1 MPDTTVLPLSEE
13 IQRVAEQ
20 AMQLALQHIDASQFE
35 QAATLCRAI
44 LDMQPGHAQA
54 QYHLGLLE
62 WQAGRLPEAAAHL
75 SGALQS
81 DPGEGA
87 YWLAYIEVLLDAT
100 ELAAA
105 RETVDLGRR
114 HGLRGTP
121 LEALTQRL
129 ARAERGEPSRKEADQ
144 LTALL
149 KQRRLDDAEA
159 LARAILKDCP
169 RYAFGW
175 KSLGVVYHMRGQ
187 IAPAVEAMAKAAECD
202 PNNAETFGNLGLLLK
217 EARRHEE
224 AVACLRRGLE
234 LDPKRADTHNNLA
247 VTLLDMNRL
256 AEAEASARAAVAL
269 DPKNALAWNTIGVAL
284 LGQNRMAGAVDAYRR
299 VLKLEPNNAGV
310 HSNMLFSMSQMEGIS
325 AQELFAE
332 HLRYAERVEAPLR
345 KKWRPHA
352 NQRDPQRQLRIGF
365 VSGDLRHHAVA
376 SFIEPIFERL
386 AGRGGVSLHAYYNHV
401 VTDHVSARFK
411 TYMAQW
417 TDVVGL
423 DDDALAQRIR
433 DDGIDILIDLSG
445 HTAHNRLPVLA
456 RKPAPVQATWIG
468 YPGTTGLQSV
478 DYYLTD
484 RHILPPGQFDQQFT
498 EKLVHLPVSAPFQP
512 EKDAPDIG
520 PVPALANGHLT
531 FGSFNRISKIGRGVV
546 AVWSKLLRAL
556 PDSKLLLAG
565 VPPDGAA
572 DQIIGWLHEEGIDSS
587 RVRTHRRCELKDY
600 LALHNQVD
608 ICLDAFPYS
617 GGTTTLHALWMGV
630 PTLTMVGDTAAGRQ
644 TVCTLEHFRM
654 LRFITRNPEEFL
666 SKGLVVCA
674 DLENLVRHRAT
685 LRSRFAAPASDAMS
699 VLADHV
705 ESALRSMWQR
715 WCDGLPPA
723 AFEVPVIG
731 AEAAPAPVP
740 EPVSMPAPEP
750 ESEAEPEAAQPV
762 IYVTQPAMPPLKDFV
777 ASLEQIWDS
786 KYLTNG
792 GQFHNRLEQALC
804 EHLGV
809 EHISLFA
816 NGTLALMTALQAL
829 GIRGEVITTPY
840 SFVATTHALV
850 WNGLQP
856 VFADIDPVS
865 FNLDPDRI
873 EAAITP
879 RTTAIMPVH
888 CYGNPCDVERI
899 DAIARKHNLKV
910 IYDAAHAF
918 GVRQDG
924 QSILRHGDLS
934 VLSFHATKVF
944 NTIEGGA
951 IVCRDAAMKQHID
964 RLKNFGIADEVTVLA
979 AGINGKMNEV
989 SAAYGLLQ
997 LEGIDDAI
1005 AQRARVAA
1013 QYRRLLAGLPGIT
1026 PLTELGHESNFGYF
1040 PILVSDA
1047 YPAGRDGLYQKLRD
1061 AGIHARRY
1069 FHPLISEFPMYR
1081 EIPSAAPEN
1090 LTKAA
1095 AVARQVLCL
1104 PIYPSLED
1112 AQVERIVGVIR
1123 QA

>member
-20 AMQLALQHIDASQFE
+20 AMQLALQHIDAGQFD
-35 QAATLCRAI
+35 QAAALCRAI

-75 SGALQS
+75 SGALQA

-159 LARAILKDCP
+159 MARAILKDCP

-187 IAPAVEAMAKAAECD
+187 IAPAIEAMAKAAECD

-256 AEAEASARAAVAL
+256 GEAEASARAAVAL

-365 VSGDLRHHAVA
+365 ISGDLRHHAVA

-386 AGRGGVSLHAYYNHV
+386 AGRGGVSLHAYHNHV

-456 RKPAPVQATWIG
+456 RKPAPIQASWIG

-484 RHILPPGQFDQQFT
+484 RHILPPGQFDHLFS

-512 EKDAPDIG
+512 EKDAPAIG

-531 FGSFNRISKIGRGVV
+531 FGSFNRISKIGRNVV
-546 AVWSKLLRAL
+546 AAWSKLLRAL

-572 DQIIGWLHEEGIDSS
+572 DQIIGWLHEEGIDPS
-587 RVRTHRRCELKDY
+587 RVRTHRRCDVQEY

-630 PTLTMVGDTAAGRQ
+630 PTLTLAGDTAAGRQ
-644 TVCTLEHFRM
+644 TACILEHFRM
-654 LRFITRNPEEFL
+654 LRFITRDPDEFL

-674 DLENLVRHRAT
+674 DLDNLVRHRAT
-685 LRSRFAAPASDAMS
+685 LRSRFPAPSSDAMS

-723 AFEVPVIG
+723 TFEVPVIPVP
-731 AEAAPAPVP
+731 APAP
-740 EPVSMPAPEP
+740 APE
-750 ESEAEPEAAQPV
+750 QPT
-762 IYVTQPAMPPLKDFV
+762 IYVTQPAMPPLQDFV

-792 GQFHNRLEQALC
+792 GQFHQRLEQALC

-829 GIRGEVITTPY
+829 GIDGEVITTPY
-840 SFVATTHALV
+840 SFVATSHAMV

-865 FNLDPDRI
+865 FNIDPDRI

-879 RTTAIMPVH
+879 ATRAIMPVH

-899 DAIARKHNLKV
+899 EAIARKHNLKV

-944 NTIEGGA
+944 NTFEGGA

-964 RLKNFGIADEVTVLA
+964 RLKNFGIADEVTVVA
-979 AGINGKMNEV
+979 AGINGKMHEV
-989 SAAYGLLQ
+989 SAAFGLLQ
-997 LEGIDDAI
+997 LQGIDDAI
-1005 AQRARVAA
+1005 AKRRTVAA
-1013 QYRRLLAGLPGIT
+1013 TYRRLLEGAQGIACM
-1026 PLTELGHESNFGYF
+1026 PELGHETNHGYF
-1040 PILVSDA
+1040 PILVSDEH
-1047 YPAGRDGLYQKLRD
+1047 PLGRDGLYQKLRD

-1069 FHPLISEFPMYR
+1069 FYPLISDFPMYR
-1081 EIPSAAPEN
+1081 GQPSAAPAN
-1090 LTKAA
+1090 LPNAA
-1095 AVARQVLCL
+1095 AAARQVLCL
-1104 PIYPSLED
+1104 PIYPALDERD
-1112 AQVERIVGVIR
+1112 VERIAGIVR
-1123 QA
+1123 Y